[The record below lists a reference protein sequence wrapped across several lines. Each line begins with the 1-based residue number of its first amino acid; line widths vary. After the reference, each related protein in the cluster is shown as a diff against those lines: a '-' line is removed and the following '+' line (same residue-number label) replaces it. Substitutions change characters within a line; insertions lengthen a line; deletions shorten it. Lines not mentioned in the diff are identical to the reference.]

1 MSQTRYK
8 FLHQHTNVLKNDD
21 IENDDI
27 AEKQTIRSSV
37 ILLNQINI

>member
-1 MSQTRYK
+1 MSQARYK
-8 FLHQHTNVLKNDD
+8 FLHQHTNASKNDD